1 MKQHR
6 AMYLPVLLCLVLL
19 LSVFSGCGGSGETS
33 GAKLLQME
41 PTDRCAVSKELTY
54 DHSLKLKYAKEFAV
68 DYFKE
73 GGSLITVVDGR
84 QYFVPSISDG
94 AANVPGDLSKDVSVL
109 PAPVQNGYLAG
120 TACMDYFV
128 SFGGLDQLAFSS
140 LREEGWKIPEAAE
153 AVHDG
158 DIRYAGKYS
167 TPDYELLTSGKCDLA
182 IENTMIYHTPDVIDQ
197 LESLGIPVLIDN
209 SSNESTP
216 QARMEWVKLF
226 GVIAGKEK
234 AAEQAFRAQE
244 KEFTDLPVH
253 CGTDLPKVAFFSVR
267 ANGTVVVRRATDYI
281 PSMIAMAGGEYAFKD
296 LGAEDDSKRS
306 TQVISMEEFYQ
317 TAKDADYF
325 IYNSSIEGERT
336 SIAGLVKD
344 APVLADC
351 KAVKDGNV
359 FCPTADLYQHSMGQG
374 TFVRDLY
381 NMLTGEEEFCYIFKL
396 E

>member
-128 SFGGLDQLAFSS
+128 SFGGLEQLAFSS

-197 LESLGIPVLIDN
+197 LESLGIPVFIDN

-244 KEFTDLPVH
+244 KEFPDLPVH

-267 ANGTVVVRRATDYI
+267 ANGTVVVRRA
-281 PSMIAMAGGEYAFKD
+281 
-296 LGAEDDSKRS
+296 
-306 TQVISMEEFYQ
+306 QVISMEEFYQ

-359 FCPTADLYQHSMGQG
+359 FCTTADLYQHSMGQG

-381 NMLTGEEEFCYIFKL
+381 NMLTGEEEFNYIFKL

>member
-336 SIAGLVKD
+336 SIADLVKD

-359 FCPTADLYQHSMGQG
+359 FCTTADLYQHSMGQG

-381 NMLTGEEEFCYIFKL
+381 NMLTGEEEFSCIFKL

>member
-128 SFGGLDQLAFSS
+128 SFGGLEQLAFSS

-336 SIAGLVKD
+336 SIADLVKD
-344 APVLADC
+344 APILADC

-359 FCPTADLYQHSMGQG
+359 FCTTADLYQHSMGQG

-381 NMLTGEEEFCYIFKL
+381 NMLTGEEEFSCIFKL

>member
-1 MKQHR
+1 MKQKR
-6 AMYLPVLLCLVLL
+6 AWYLPVFLCLVLL
-19 LSVFSGCGGSGETS
+19 LTLFSGCGGSGETS
-33 GAKLLQME
+33 GEQLLLME
-41 PTDRCAVSKELTY
+41 PADRCAVSKELTY
-54 DHSLKLKYAKEFAV
+54 DHSMKLKYAESFAV

-84 QYFVPSISDG
+84 QYFVPSAEG
-94 AANVPGDLSKDVSVL
+94 ASGVPDDLSKDVSVL
-109 PAPVQNGYLAG
+109 PSPVKHGYLAG

-128 SFGGLDQLAFSS
+128 SFGGLDRLAFSS
-140 LREEGWKIPEAAE
+140 LREEGWKIPEAA
-153 AVHDG
+153 AAMHDG
-158 DIRYAGKYS
+158 TVQYAGKYS
-167 TPDYELLTSGKCDLA
+167 TPDYELLTSKHCDLA
-182 IENTMIYHTPDVIDQ
+182 IENTMIYHTPDVIEQ
-197 LESLGIPVLIDN
+197 LESLGIPVFIDN

-216 QARMEWVKLF
+216 QGRMEWVRVYGLL
-226 GVIAGKEK
+226 AGKEK
-234 AAEQAFRAQE
+234 AAEKAFRAQE
-244 KEFTDLPVH
+244 KAFLELPAH
-253 CGTDLPKVAFFSVR
+253 CGTDLPRVAFFSVR

-296 LGAEDDSKRS
+296 LGAEDDSKCS

-336 SIAGLVKD
+336 AIADLVRD

-359 FCPTADLYQHSMGQG
+359 FCTTADLYQHSMGQG

-381 NMLTGEEEFCYIFKL
+381 TMLNGGTDLHYIFKL
-396 E
+396 D

>member
-1 MKQHR
+1 M
-6 AMYLPVLLCLVLL
+6 
-19 LSVFSGCGGSGETS
+19 
-33 GAKLLQME
+33 
-41 PTDRCAVSKELTY
+41 
-54 DHSLKLKYAKEFAV
+54 
-68 DYFKE
+68 
-73 GGSLITVVDGR
+73 DGR

-128 SFGGLDQLAFSS
+128 SFGGLEQLAFSS

-197 LESLGIPVLIDN
+197 LESLGIPVFIDN

-244 KEFTDLPVH
+244 KEFPDLPVH

-359 FCPTADLYQHSMGQG
+359 FCTTADLYQHSMGQG

-381 NMLTGEEEFCYIFKL
+381 NMLTGEEEFSCIFKL

>member
-128 SFGGLDQLAFSS
+128 SFGGLEQLAFSS

-197 LESLGIPVLIDN
+197 LESLGIPVFIDN

-244 KEFTDLPVH
+244 KEFPDLPVH

-351 KAVKDGNV
+351 KVKKS
-359 FCPTADLYQHSMGQG
+359 FA
-374 TFVRDLY
+374 
-381 NMLTGEEEFCYIFKL
+381 IFL
-396 E
+396 NLSDY

>member
-41 PTDRCAVSKELTY
+41 AADRCAVSKELTY

-68 DYFKE
+68 DYFQE

-84 QYFVPSISDG
+84 QYFVPSASEG
-94 AANVPGDLSKDVSVL
+94 AANVPDDLSKDVSVL

-140 LREEGWKIPEAAE
+140 LREEGWKVPEAAA

-197 LESLGIPVLIDN
+197 LESLGIPVFIDN

-336 SIAGLVKD
+336 SIADLVKD

-359 FCPTADLYQHSMGQG
+359 FCTTADLYQHSMGQG

-381 NMLTGEEEFCYIFKL
+381 NMLSGEDDFSYIFKL

>member
-19 LSVFSGCGGSGETS
+19 LSVFSGCGGSGEPS
-33 GAKLLQME
+33 GAKLMQME
-41 PTDRCAVSKELTY
+41 LTDRCAVSKELTY

-84 QYFVPSISDG
+84 RYFVPSISDG
-94 AANVPGDLSKDVSVL
+94 AANVPGDVSKDVAGL

-128 SFGGLDQLAFSS
+128 SFGGLEQLAFSS

-197 LESLGIPVLIDN
+197 LESLGIPVFIDN

-216 QARMEWVKLF
+216 QARMEWDKLF

-244 KEFTDLPVH
+244 KEFPDLPVH

-325 IYNSSIEGERT
+325 IYHSSIEGERT
-336 SIAGLVKD
+336 SIADLVRD

-359 FCPTADLYQHSMGQG
+359 FCTTADLYQHSMGQG

-381 NMLTGEEEFCYIFKL
+381 TMLNGGTDLHYIFKL
-396 E
+396 D